1 MSKFAKRQRILG
13 VDYTHLALNEKGDL
27 FLTDFG
33 VPFIDCLLPE
43 NFWSDQEWFEK
54 NSQRLSGTSSIYRI
68 RTKEVKG
75 KQKDIVLKW
84 NRMGQDVPG
93 SEDDELLAD
102 AEFNSPFEEFSLL
115 MELRDVLRETRT
127 PLYTQKPLAIF
138 VPAKQVEL
146 RRMGRKE
153 YLMKAIIEKHIEI
166 DLDMNRAYGVIYE
179 WVKGIDAT
187 HALQERIIDE
197 ALMESLTLQ
206 VYDRMLN
213 QGFIVKDKK
222 PHHIIVRPKGDKE
235 ILRDASN
242 NPLYAVVDHELL
254 GRTSERE
261 KVVKNQKRKQYLKKQ
276 RDRFRVEIPTN
287 IPSQLKHVNVMG
299 VDYIYGPCESTG
311 GALWVVGKDPD
322 LFDYFLPE
330 RWEKTPRIRLSAYS
344 EIYHT
349 LTKDNINLVWKV
361 SKVGVQPDMDP
372 FKEEEKK
379 ILEFGYN
386 SPFEEIFLAMKLTRA
401 GIPTIY
407 PRAIYMTGIKT
418 EVPDTMAD
426 DKRYGSHRKYITPD
440 KRPILRKDRD
450 YISIWGYWNGPDE
463 KLADEDGNYY
473 RGIDALRA
481 LRGGLISTEIYVD
494 LLQSAKQRLL
504 SAGVEDLN
512 LRGSH
517 LLLSVLIS
525 IGHLITDRENMPE
538 VRICSF
544 DLLKDL
550 ASNRDAS

>member
-1 MSKFAKRQRILG
+1 MMKFARRQRILD
-13 VDYTHLALNEKGDL
+13 VDYTHLALDEEGDL
-27 FLTDFG
+27 FLTDFA
-33 VPFIDCLLPE
+33 VPFVECLLPE
-43 NFWSDQEWFEK
+43 NFWSDKEWFEK
-54 NSQRLSGTSSIYRI
+54 NSQRLTGTSSIYRI

-75 KQKDIVLKW
+75 KQRDIVLKW
-84 NRMGQDVPG
+84 NRMGQGVPG
-93 SEDDELLAD
+93 SEDDEQLAN

-115 MELRDVLRETRT
+115 MELRSLLRATGT
-127 PLYTQKPLAIF
+127 SLYTQKPLAIF
-138 VPAKQVEL
+138 VPEKRVEL

-166 DLDMNRAYGVIYE
+166 DLDMHRAYGVIYE

-187 HALQERIIDE
+187 QALQQHIIDE
-197 ALMESLTLQ
+197 ELVESLTLQ
-206 VYDRMLN
+206 AHKRMLDC
-213 QGFIVKDKK
+213 GFDVKDNK
-222 PHHIIVRPKGDKE
+222 PHHIIVRPKGNEE
-235 ILRDASN
+235 ILRDSKN

-254 GRTSERE
+254 KRTPEWEKIVKGR
-261 KVVKNQKRKQYLKKQ
+261 KRKEYLEKQ
-276 RDRFRVEIPTN
+276 RDRFRVGIPTRL
-287 IPSQLKHVNVMG
+287 PPPLKHVNIMG

-330 RWEKTPRIRLSAYS
+330 KWEKTPRNRLSAYN

-372 FKEEEKK
+372 FKEDEKK

-386 SPFEEIFLAMKLTRA
+386 SPFEEVSLAIGLTRA
-401 GIPTIY
+401 SIPTTY

-418 EVPDTMAD
+418 EIPNTLSD
-426 DKRYGSHRKYITPD
+426 DSRYESHKKYMTPD
-440 KRPILRKDRD
+440 NRPILRKDRD

-473 RGIDALRA
+473 RGVDALRA
-481 LRGGLISTEIYVD
+481 LREGMISNETYLN
-494 LLQSAKQRLL
+494 LLQSIKQRLL
-504 SAGVEDLN
+504 LAGVEDLN

-525 IGHLITDRENMPE
+525 TGHLITDRGNIPE
-538 VRICSF
+538 IRICSF
-544 DLLKDL
+544 ELLKDL
-550 ASNRDAS
+550 QKQQINK